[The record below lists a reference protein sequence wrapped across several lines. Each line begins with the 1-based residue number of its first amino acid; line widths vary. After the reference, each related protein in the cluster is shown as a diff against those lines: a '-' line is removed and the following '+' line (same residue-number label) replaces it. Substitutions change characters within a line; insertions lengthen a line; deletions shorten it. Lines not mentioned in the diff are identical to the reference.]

1 MLKRASATDAR
12 RTGWLL
18 LSRRGSIMA
27 SKTFQWPEIQKFPR
41 FSFFFSFESQNPS
54 PSHESWHSS
63 SHTSW
68 STTQSRWRWWIVL
81 ITGITPAGT
90 LGSGTLYRWFKLLS
104 QQRCTL
110 VFGVS
115 GKGFRCWG
123 YQNVVLPA
131 QYSFLLH
138 LCITKGIWE
147 GPSGTG
153 WVRGRWIWRTV
164 IVWFWRFRC
173 FFLQLCLMIPHF
185 AGTNSS
191 PALVQW

>member
-1 MLKRASATDAR
+1 MLVGLADCCYRGGAAS
-12 RTGWLL
+12 WPQK
-18 LSRRGSIMA
+18 LSSGLK
-27 SKTFQWPEIQKFPR
+27 SKNSLGFL
-41 FSFFFSFESQNPS
+41 FFFVRIPKSKSKSRKLTFVESYQLIDHAKQMEVVDRAHHWN
-54 PSHESWHSS
+54 HSS
-63 SHTSW
+63 W
-68 STTQSRWRWWIVL
+68 N
-81 ITGITPAGT
+81 P
-90 LGSGTLYRWFKLLS
+90 WFRDSL
-104 QQRCTL
+104 QMIQTL
-110 VFGVS
+110 VPTAVHFSVWCFR
-115 GKGFRCWG
+115 KGFRCWG